1 MNLKPINLWFIES
14 FATLDGCKRAS
25 PDGPS
30 IFLSTWIWTI
40 NEACTFVEPCHRLIC
55 ISPRWTRPSFAGK
68 IESKQPIPQ
77 EISFK
82 NDIVMSNFVVYH
94 IFLKDNVN
102 SGCIKLSLKR
112 IICFWIVWLEG
123 WEGMTLIGKYFEE
136 KIYWVAL
143 Y

>member
-14 FATLDGCKRAS
+14 FAKLDGWKRLS

-30 IFLSTWIWTI
+30 IFLSTRIWTI
-40 NEACTFVEPCHRLIC
+40 NEACPSVEPCNRLIC
-55 ISPRWTRPSFAGK
+55 IYSRSLGK
-68 IESKQPIPQ
+68 LNQNWRLLRKLVL
-77 EISFK
+77 K

-94 IFLKDNVN
+94 FFLKDNVN

-112 IICFWIVWLEG
+112 IICFWIIWWEG
-123 WEGMTLIGKYFEE
+123 WEGMTLIDKYFEE

-143 Y
+143 